1 MGQLS
6 SRERRCKEG
15 GWIEPGTDMK
25 EEKRKMERISSN
37 PMRFETA
44 LEQM

>member
-1 MGQLS
+1 
-6 SRERRCKEG
+6 
-15 GWIEPGTDMK
+15 MK

-44 LEQM
+44 LEQDVNMS